1 MIEFGILEP
10 GCLLNKFVG
19 LTAGEKAD
27 HEIISNQIGLLYGF
41 LHANARRKKPAA
53 SIAER
58 GAMKT
63 FQKGAQGES
72 PLR

>member
-1 MIEFGILEP
+1 MIEFGILELSYLP
-10 GCLLNKFVG
+10 NKFAG

-27 HEIISNQIGLLYGF
+27 HEIISNQIKAAYGF

-63 FQKGAQGES
+63 F
-72 PLR
+72 

>member
-1 MIEFGILEP
+1 MIEFGILELS
-10 GCLLNKFVG
+10 CLPNKFAG

-27 HEIISNQIGLLYGF
+27 HEIISNQIKPLYGS
-41 LHANARRKKPAA
+41 LHANASRKKPAA

-63 FQKGAQGES
+63 F
-72 PLR
+72 

>member
-1 MIEFGILEP
+1 
-10 GCLLNKFVG
+10 

-27 HEIISNQIGLLYGF
+27 HEIISNQISLLYGF

-63 FQKGAQGES
+63 FQEGAQGES